1 MGNVQ
6 RIAGGRALPMLTVA
20 KPRATR
26 QSGTTMSSMSEI
38 KWFHSMELEPGV
50 HTISKTKTDDLRA
63 REESYFKGVDFTGK
77 TVLDIGAWDG
87 YFSFAAKRRGAS
99 RVLATDHFCW
109 SGKGWGSKAGFDFA
123 NEKLATNI
131 ESLDVDVLDLSPERH
146 GTFDIV
152 LFLGVFYH
160 LRDPLLGLGKAAA
173 LAKETIVV
181 ETVLDAKWMRRPAM
195 VFYPGRE
202 LNNDPTNWWG
212 PNSAC
217 VIAMLEDLG
226 FRRID
231 ERRDPIH
238 RGRAHFVARR
248 QG

>member
-1 MGNVQ
+1 
-6 RIAGGRALPMLTVA
+6 
-20 KPRATR
+20 
-26 QSGTTMSSMSEI
+26 MSSNAEI
-38 KWFHSMELEPGV
+38 KWFHSIELEPGA
-50 HTISKTKTDDLRA
+50 HTISKAKTDELRA
-63 REESYFKGVDFTGK
+63 REDSYFKLVDFKGK
-77 TVLDIGAWDG
+77 SVLDIGAWDG

-123 NEKLATNI
+123 NEKLRTNV
-131 ESLDVDVLDLSPERH
+131 ESLDIDVFDLSPERL
-146 GTFDIV
+146 GRFDIV

-173 LAKETIVV
+173 LANETMVV
-181 ETVLDAKWMRRPAM
+181 ETVLDAKWIRRPAM

-217 VIAMLEDLG
+217 VIAMLKELG
-226 FRRID
+226 FREVV

-238 RGRAHFVARR
+238 PRRAHFVARR
-248 QG
+248 